1 MARTYNLTY
10 DYRQIIETKGTI
22 QNTSSY
28 EVLIASS
35 KDGPGLILLPMKCIA
50 FEGVLFA
57 KSATS
62 KTEGQVTV
70 VDFVATGG
78 GGGISQSD
86 LQAIKQIASTAS
98 ESATTAQK
106 AASDANAAVDR
117 INNKTIAGIADG
129 VTFSINRNNGL
140 TVSTSVDNAESED

>member
-1 MARTYNLTY
+1 MASIYELTDKY
-10 DYRQIIETKGTI
+10 QQIIETKGTI
-22 QNTSSY
+22 QNTGIY
-28 EVLIASS
+28 KVLIASS
-35 KDGPGLILLPMKCIA
+35 ANGPGLILDTMKCIA

-57 KSATS
+57 KSARL
-62 KTEGQVTV
+62 KANGQITV

-86 LQAIKQIASTAS
+86 LQSIKQIASTAS
-98 ESATTAQK
+98 ESAASDQK
-106 AASDANAAVDR
+106 AAEDANAAVDR

-129 VTFSINRNNGL
+129 IAFSINRNNGL